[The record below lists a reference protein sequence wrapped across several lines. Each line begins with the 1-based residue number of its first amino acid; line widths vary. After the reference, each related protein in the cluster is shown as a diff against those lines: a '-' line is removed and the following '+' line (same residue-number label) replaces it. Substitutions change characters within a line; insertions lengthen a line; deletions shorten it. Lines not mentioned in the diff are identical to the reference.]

1 LRKAFGCSLRLAVAP
16 APDKNAYSALPGGVC
31 VVAKLIL
38 IMDLKRVMLSA
49 NQTVSKMSPA
59 HGCRHVA
66 IIMDGNGR
74 WAKQQGKIRAFG
86 HKAGAKSVRR
96 AVSFAANN
104 GIEALTLYAF
114 SSENWN
120 RPAQEVSALMELFV
134 WALDSEVKSLHRHNV
149 RLRIIGETTRFNA
162 RLQERIRKAEALTA
176 NNTGLTLNIAANY
189 GGRWDIVQ
197 GARQLAEQV
206 QKGLL
211 KPEEITE
218 EMLSQQVCMHE
229 LAPVDLVIRTGGE
242 HRISN
247 FLIWQIAYAEL
258 YFTDVLWPDFA
269 EQDFEGALHAFV
281 SRERRFGGTEEP
293 GGSHA

>member
-1 LRKAFGCSLRLAVAP
+1 
-16 APDKNAYSALPGGVC
+16 
-31 VVAKLIL
+31 
-38 IMDLKRVMLSA
+38 MLSA
-49 NQTVSKMSPA
+49 NQTVSEISPT

-74 WAKQQGKIRAFG
+74 WAKKQGKIRAFG

-104 GIEALTLYAF
+104 GIDALTLYAF

-149 RLRIIGETTRFNA
+149 RLRIIGDTTRFNA

-189 GGRWDIVQ
+189 GGRWDITQ
-197 GARQLAEQV
+197 GVRLLAKQV
-206 QKGLL
+206 QDGTLL
-211 KPEEITE
+211 PEQITE
-218 EMLSQQVCMHE
+218 DMLSQQVCMHE

-247 FLIWQIAYAEL
+247 FLLWQIAYAEL
-258 YFTDVLWPDFA
+258 YFTDVLWPDFD
-269 EQDFEGALHAFV
+269 EQDFEGALHAFAN
-281 SRERRFGGTEEP
+281 RERRFGGTEP
-293 GGSHA
+293 GDEKA